1 MFQTTEEMTQ
11 DKEETVAQLKKEGMD
26 EDAIDKLLRKHDKE
40 LQSLKQAQDEERK
53 SQKANFEVSVTSLC
67 LRKWHYF
74 IFLSTRGP
82 LHEVYIKQ

>member
-53 SQKANFEVSVTSLC
+53 SQKANFEVSVTSLGLLKLQC
-67 LRKWHYF
+67 F
-74 IFLSTRGP
+74 ISLHEGP
-82 LHEVYIKQ
+82 LHEVYIKQK

>member
-11 DKEETVAQLKKEGMD
+11 DKQETVAQLKKEGMD

-53 SQKANFEVSVTSLC
+53 SQKANFEVSVTSL
-67 LRKWHYF
+67 Y
-74 IFLSTRGP
+74 G
-82 LHEVYIKQ
+82 